1 MEITATSA
9 ELISSENSLKEQLQA
24 AKAEYR
30 EVYEQSME
38 LTKQVEEEQLAN
50 LDLTRQVSKA
60 QDELKNLDGQL

>member
-9 ELISSENSLKEQLQA
+9 ELISSENSLKEQLQE
-24 AKAEYR
+24 AKDKYR
-30 EVYEQSME
+30 EVYEQSMQ

-60 QDELKNLDGQL
+60 QEDLKNLDGQL